1 MSYSLCSNL
10 IMLVEFSPHSAETVG
25 GKAACICYRRSS
37 LVSHRIGAVRRGCR
51 QDGAFQV
58 YRGIP
63 PESTFYRV
71 KQYLLRLEGVFR
83 LLPPDLN
90 TEKR

>member
-1 MSYSLCSNL
+1 MEARLRASAITEAALCR
-10 IMLVEFSPHSAETVG
+10 IASALCAG
-25 GKAACICYRRSS
+25 
-37 LVSHRIGAVRRGCR
+37 GCR

>member
-1 MSYSLCSNL
+1 
-10 IMLVEFSPHSAETVG
+10 
-25 GKAACICYRRSS
+25 
-37 LVSHRIGAVRRGCR
+37 VSHRIGVVHRGCR